1 MNLQNKSL
9 RTESHP
15 KPQRIMMY
23 SHDSWGLGHLR
34 RSLAIAASLVKRQ
47 PATDI
52 LLVTGSPCAT
62 QFELPNHCDVLKLPA
77 VSKDA
82 GGAYVTRSLSS
93 ALSNTIEMR
102 RQLITQAYRS
112 FAPHVVVV
120 DHQIIGLHGEALD
133 MLQLAHQ
140 DRCLL
145 IYGLR
150 DILDTPEV
158 VERAW
163 AGEEQRW
170 AMRSAYNRIMVYGD
184 PRVFDPR
191 KQYPSL
197 RHLHHKIN
205 FTGYIANSPV
215 LNDHSPVPSL
225 RKKVLV
231 TVGGGEDGYERIES
245 YIDALAL
252 SPVDWRTEIVT
263 GPLMPEDRVNTLSK
277 RVFSLGLSEDVM
289 ISRFIPDMQQKL
301 QSSDAVVSMA
311 GYNSC
316 AEIMLSKVPAIL
328 MPRQEPRQEQLIR
341 ALRLEQLGL
350 ARCLCHLDPHSL
362 RRLVIAA
369 LQSGPVRATAPAMDG
384 LAQFGR
390 ALEKAREEHDR
401 RSVSTSSPVQVV
413 ANQ

>member
-1 MNLQNKSL
+1 
-9 RTESHP
+9 
-15 KPQRIMMY
+15 MY

-34 RSLAIAASLVKRQ
+34 RSLAIAASLVKRDS
-47 PATDI
+47 ATDV

-82 GGAYVTRSLSS
+82 GGAYVTRSLSGE
-93 ALSNTIEMR
+93 LSNTIEMR

-120 DHQIIGLHGEALD
+120 DHQLIGLHGEALD
-133 MLQLAHQ
+133 MLKLARQ
-140 DRCLL
+140 DHCLL

-150 DILDTPEV
+150 DILDSPDV

-170 AMRSAYNRIMVYGD
+170 AMHSAYDQIMVYGD
-184 PRVFDPR
+184 PRVYDPR
-191 KQYPSL
+191 DQYPSL
-197 RHLHHKIN
+197 RNLHHKIY
-205 FTGYIANSPV
+205 FTGYIAQSPE

-225 RKKVLV
+225 RKKALV
-231 TVGGGEDGYERIES
+231 TVGGGEDGYERIEA

-252 SPVDWRTEIVT
+252 SPANWRTEIVT
-263 GPLMPEDRVNTLSK
+263 GPLMPEEGVNALSK
-277 RVFSLGLSEDVM
+277 RVFSLGLSEDVT

-350 ARCLCHLDPHSL
+350 ARCLRHIDPQDL
-362 RRLVIAA
+362 RRLVNAA
-369 LQSGPVRATAPAMDG
+369 LESGPVSAQAPAMDG
-384 LAQFGR
+384 LEQFGR
-390 ALEKAREEHDR
+390 ALEKARDEHNR
-401 RSVSTSSPVQVV
+401 KSVSTSSPVQVV